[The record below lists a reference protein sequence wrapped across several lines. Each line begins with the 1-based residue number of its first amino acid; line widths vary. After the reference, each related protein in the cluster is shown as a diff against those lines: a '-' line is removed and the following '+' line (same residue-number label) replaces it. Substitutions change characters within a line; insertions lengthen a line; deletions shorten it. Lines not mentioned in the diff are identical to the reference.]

1 MLKKIRTTL
10 AIIFFS
16 FITLLFLDFTG
27 TAHLWFGWMAKVQFL
42 PAVLAV
48 NVAIIA
54 ILCVIT
60 LVFGRIY
67 CSVICPL
74 GVMQDIIGWIR
85 TRRKKQRNHATFSPE
100 RRWLRYSILAL
111 FIIAL
116 VAGIGSFVALL
127 APYSSYGRIANNLFQ
142 PVYQWGNNVFA
153 SIAEHYDSYAFYSV
167 DIWIKSLP
175 TLIIAS
181 VTFAALIILAWK
193 GGRTYCNT
201 ICPVGTTL
209 SFLARFSFLK
219 IKFNSD
225 KCKKCGLCTKNC
237 KSSCIDFKTQSV
249 DYSRCVVCGNC
260 ISKCKFGALKYAFSG
275 FPGKVGIS
283 GKSGNTGESG
293 QSSSTDDSRRNFLA
307 TLGAVTVGAALAQ
320 SKKDVKKSIAAI
332 EGKEIAQRTT
342 PLTPPG
348 SLSAKNMAQHCTGCQ
363 LCVSNCP
370 NGVLRPS
377 ESLLTLMQPTMSF
390 ERGHCRPECTRCS
403 EVCPAGAIQPISREE
418 KSATQIGH
426 AVWIR
431 KNCLTQTDGAECG
444 NCERHCPKGAIQMVP
459 SKEGDWDS
467 PFIPE
472 VDEKLCIG
480 CGACENVC
488 PARPTAIYVEGY
500 EEHRK
505 ILDAEPSDEM
515 EADAP
520 DAVPCVECGN
530 CMPCPYGVDI
540 PAILTYYNKC
550 AREGKFPS
558 TAQPEEDFQRTSRNF
573 LIGYDR
579 AVPRLNQANHC
590 IGCGACVPNCPQ
602 EIDIPR
608 EMMLIDEFVESLKRK
623 S

>member
-1 MLKKIRTTL
+1 MLKRIRTTL
-10 AIIFFS
+10 AIIFFT

-27 TAHLWFGWMAKVQFL
+27 TVHLWFGWMAKVQFL
-42 PAVLAV
+42 PAVLAL
-48 NVAIIA
+48 NVAVIA

-60 LVFGRIY
+60 LIFGRIY

-85 TRRKKQRNHATFSPE
+85 TRKKKQRNHATYSPE
-100 RRWLRYSILAL
+100 RRWLRYSVLAV
-111 FIIAL
+111 FIFAL
-116 VAGIGSFVALL
+116 IAGIGSFVALL
-127 APYSSYGRIANNLFQ
+127 APYSSYGRIANNLFM
-142 PVYQWGNNVFA
+142 PVYQWGNNILA

-167 DIWIKSLP
+167 DVWVKSMP

-181 VTFAALIILAWK
+181 VTFAALIVLAWK

-209 SFLARFSFLK
+209 SFLARFSLLK
-219 IKFNSD
+219 INFNTD

-237 KSSCIDFKTQSV
+237 KSSCIDFKTQTV

-260 ISKCKFGALKYAFSG
+260 ISKCKFGALSYAFHG
-275 FPGKVGIS
+275 FPVKS
-283 GKSGNTGESG
+283 GKSD
-293 QSSSTDDSRRNFLA
+293 QSSGTDAGRRDFL
-307 TLGAVTVGAALAQ
+307 TVLGAVTVGATFA
-320 SKKDVKKSIAAI
+320 SCKKSAEKGLAAI
-332 EGKEIAQRTT
+332 EGKEIAKRTT

-348 SLSAKNMAQHCTGCQ
+348 SLSAKNMAQHCTACQ

-403 EVCPAGAIQPISREE
+403 EVCPAGAIRPITREE
-418 KSATQIGH
+418 KSAIQIGH
-426 AVWIR
+426 AVWIG
-431 KNCLTQTDGAECG
+431 KNCLTLTDGAECG
-444 NCERHCPKGAIQMVP
+444 NCERHCPKGSIQMVP
-459 SKEGDWDS
+459 SKEDDWDS
-467 PFIPE
+467 PFIPQ
-472 VDEKLCIG
+472 VDESLCIG
-480 CGACENVC
+480 CGACEDVC
-488 PARPTAIYVEGY
+488 PAQPKAIYVEGY
-500 EEHRK
+500 TEHRK
-505 ILDAEPSDEM
+505 IKDAEPSQDM

-520 DAVPCVECGN
+520 DAVPCMGCGQ

-550 AREGKFPS
+550 ARDGKFTS
-558 TAQPEEDFQRTSRNF
+558 TAQSEDDFHRTGHEF

-579 AVPRLNQANHC
+579 AVPRLNQASHC